1 MIPVTAYA
9 APQGDSVDAFFAVV
23 GAEPETAAD
32 LTVADVHAA
41 ISAGAPLQSD
51 GERDTTSLMYV
62 AGYNPD
68 PDVMRALLAAGADV
82 AVRDRHG
89 WTALNFAAAFN
100 TNPAVVRTLLAAGA
114 ETAAS
119 GDYEVLPAR
128 SVAGHSPVLDVISDM
143 IDYGDVESPLSGGDA
158 TLMAAAAFNSNPEVI
173 RTLLAAGVAV
183 DEPIESGETALMAA
197 AGLNTNPAVTQ
208 ALLDGGAE
216 VMARAE
222 EGETALMAAAAFNEN
237 PDIVRVL
244 LDAGADLHARD
255 GGGETALMHAAANN
269 ENVDVIH
276 ALLDAGADVHARDE
290 FGETVLMATAASNG
304 NVAVIHALLDA
315 GADPHAADD
324 YGETALSA
332 AASNENPDVIQ
343 ALLDTGAELP
353 PPNEYDGWTI
363 LMSAALS
370 NRNPEALQALI
381 DAGADPHARTEAG
394 ETALMIAASHNDR
407 DVLQLLLDHG
417 IEIDARDREGWSA
430 LMAAAAF
437 NQDPQVGRLLLAA
450 GAETKPGGSVGTR
463 ALIMPGWPEE
473 ITAAGEAIGEA
484 GIAAFE
490 LTPGGEPAVL
500 VAALYG
506 QNLDVLQ
513 ALIDAGADILG
524 AHTKDGWT
532 TAMAAAF
539 NPNPDVMQ
547 FLIDAE
553 VDIHARTRQGWTAVR
568 YADRFNPNSLVT
580 QTLLD
585 AGARLEPGAAPVE
598 TAATP
603 AMTCAGSVAVGEA
616 PNSAELISD
625 CEALLRASDALDGG
639 AGVLN
644 WDLDRRIGDWMG
656 VSLRADRV
664 IGLDLR
670 EAGLQGRIPQVLVR
684 SPNWRIWT
692 SATTS

>member
-1 MIPVTAYA
+1 MTITSAVNAGA
-9 APQGDSVDAFFAVV
+9 APQSDSVDAFFAVV
-23 GAEPETAAD
+23 GRELESASD
-32 LTVADVHAA
+32 LTVADVRAA
-41 ISAGAPLQSD
+41 LSAGAPLRAS
-51 GERDTTSLMYV
+51 GERDTTPLMYV

-68 PDVMRALLAAGADV
+68 PDVTRTLLGAGAEV
-82 AVRDRHG
+82 SVRDTHG
-89 WTALNFAAAFN
+89 WTALMF
-100 TNPAVVRTLLAAGA
+100 
-114 ETAAS
+114 
-119 GDYEVLPAR
+119 
-128 SVAGHSPVLDVISDM
+128 
-143 IDYGDVESPLSGGDA
+143 
-158 TLMAAAAFNSNPEVI
+158 AAAFNSNPAVVQSLLDAGAETAESREYEAMPYRYVTGYSDILGFMPTLIETGDVDSPI
-173 RTLLAAGVAV
+173 RGGDA
-183 DEPIESGETALMAA
+183 ALMAA
-197 AGLNTNPAVTQ
+197 ASFNLNPETVRVLTDAGAAVNGPISGGGTALMSAAGLNPNPAVT
-208 ALLDGGAE
+208 
-216 VMARAE
+216 
-222 EGETALMAAAAFNEN
+222 
-237 PDIVRVL
+237 
-244 LDAGADLHARD
+244 
-255 GGGETALMHAAANN
+255 
-269 ENVDVIH
+269 
-276 ALLDAGADVHARDE
+276 
-290 FGETVLMATAASNG
+290 
-304 NVAVIHALLDA
+304 
-315 GADPHAADD
+315 
-324 YGETALSA
+324 
-332 AASNENPDVIQ
+332 
-343 ALLDTGAELP
+343 
-353 PPNEYDGWTI
+353 
-363 LMSAALS
+363 
-370 NRNPEALQALI
+370 QALI

-500 VAALYG
+500 AAALYG

-524 AHTKDGWT
+524 AHTTDGWT
-532 TAMAAAF
+532 AAMAAAF

-547 FLIDAE
+547 FLIDAGA
-553 VDIHARTRQGWTAVR
+553 DIHARTRQGWTAVR
-568 YADRFNPNSLVT
+568 YADRFNPNSLVA

-585 AGARLEPGAAPVE
+585 AGARLEPGAEPVQ

-603 AMTCAGSVAVGEA
+603 EMTCAGSVAVGEA
-616 PNSAELISD
+616 PNSAGLISD

-664 IGLDLR
+664 ISLRGLYLHHNRLTGSIPSTLANLTDLTSLWLSDNR
-670 EAGLQGRIPQVLVR
+670 LTGDIPPISWHVAPSGQPVAPRQSVDRQHPARIG
-684 SPNWRIWT
+684 
-692 SATTS
+692 